1 MDVCCFV
8 LVLWENGQAPPRQR
22 GIDTDTNVGEVGLNF
37 FQLPNKY
44 LPQLNHS
51 PPKICLANRKGSFSN
66 HQFCRGKLLHFEDV
80 NEFYVSWHFH
90 VSFFCEGLVQS
101 FCEKIPSGGCI
112 FSRYELEKVGPD
124 SCFFWCNRFV
134 FFDICPPL
142 LFLLFSSHAFTGKGS
157 LVSQQETGITPV
169 WYLFESIS
177 EF

>member
-51 PPKICLANRKGSFSN
+51 PPKICLADRKGSSSN
-66 HQFCRGKLLHFEDV
+66 HQFCRGKLLNFEDV

-112 FSRYELEKVGPD
+112 LSRYELEKVGPD
-124 SCFFWCNRFV
+124 SCFFGATDLFFSIFV
-134 FFDICPPL
+134 HLCCFCCFLPML
-142 LFLLFSSHAFTGKGS
+142 LKGK
-157 LVSQQETGITPV
+157 VR
-169 WYLFESIS
+169 
-177 EF
+177 